1 MACGFVNAITCDFFF
16 FFKET
21 DSFLLYLALTD
32 DKAHFVDLIIEMGW
46 WSEKDIAWVKKG
58 LYEKVSFLY
67 VILSYQLAS

>member
-1 MACGFVNAITCDFFF
+1 MICGYVNAITCDFFF
-16 FFKET
+16 FFQET
-21 DSFLLYLALTD
+21 DSFRLYLSMID